1 MIEIYNSAGTLQ
13 CSFPRVLSASLC
25 DKLSGE
31 RTLSFSVL
39 ASRSQSLSVGMTA
52 KLDGQFYS
60 IVRVSKKIT
69 GGFPV
74 TTAQCE
80 HITYLLNE
88 EQYNLVTFVFEGTP
102 ADGMAKLLSGT
113 PFTVGIIE
121 ATERVECAFTDQSPL
136 SRRSALIQFVDA
148 CGCEVEYDGYK
159 INLRKH
165 RGSVN
170 RKQLMDGENVTNLA
184 VTIDS
189 RENTQSY
196 EISLFKMADL
206 QAGDEVNISYS
217 PMDVNVDTRI
227 ISIEYDPFYRYTV
240 RVEVGDYVPNLLA
253 STATQIDRVR
263 QEFKAAD
270 GKLLSSIQTMD
281 GNLSTLS
288 QTVRGFDTR
297 IEDTEGV
304 VSTLTQTVN
313 NFKTRIETAE
323 GNITAVTQTANKI
336 NWLVKSGTSASD
348 FTMTDR
354 AVKLV
359 ADTIDLSG
367 YVTISA
373 LGTAGKTA
381 INGANITTGT
391 IQADR
396 IDTSTLK
403 VKTIYAQS
411 GKVSLKEYT
420 SSTMYIGGDGTWNYD
435 YTYIFAGTQIKL
447 ASWDGVGTHALVI
460 DTKNHCVRP
469 ATIVDWDLGNISYTF
484 GNVWCEKITIRNGS
498 NDGYIG
504 FDNGIFEI
512 VANGTAINRLGS
524 ATYYWNTGYISRL
537 YLNGSCCLDAYG
549 SSLRVNGTVID
560 ESDPNMAGKE
570 VKMGGSTSY
579 YITANTSRELKPS
592 TSSTLYPFYLGT
604 TSLYW
609 HYAYLGSVQV
619 KIGSSASSKIGFFAG
634 TPVAR
639 QTLSSTTQNMG
650 YSTATAS
657 NYLKILN
664 NLVGILV
671 KYGLIGT

>member
-1 MIEIYNSAGTLQ
+1 MA
-13 CSFPRVLSASLC
+13 
-25 DKLSGE
+25 
-31 RTLSFSVL
+31 
-39 ASRSQSLSVGMTA
+39 A

-121 ATERVECAFTDQSPL
+121 ATGRVECAFTDQSPL

-217 PMDVNVDTRI
+217 PMGVDVDTRI
-227 ISIEYDPFYRYTV
+227 ISIKYDPFYRYTV

-297 IEDTEGV
+297 IEDTEGA

-403 VKTIYAQS
+403 VKTIYSQS

-420 SSTMYIGGDGTWNYD
+420 STTMYIGGDGTWNYD

-634 TPVAR
+634 TPIAR